1 MSEQLISYE
10 DACAAISS
18 VPTINGRPTYETLQT
33 LTRCLAQA
41 CRSLKCYQASPDEGW
56 VGIMQPE
63 AVYLLRNATAFVP
76 PTDPGQ
82 LVLPVDASKA
92 VIANLTNDHQR
103 DINRYNSYNNIH
115 RALRKTIEDCIAQ
128 EYRPLLSTGETS
140 WPNSWTIRQ
149 ILQSLEK
156 RYGIPTLKTEE
167 DAQLAFFREYDPRT
181 PMEPF
186 LHNIEKCQITAI
198 AANVPYTTEQLI
210 KQATTSLRKCQLYD
224 KAMEEWDDIPENR
237 RSTWQE
243 TKEFLI
249 QAYEKVQMKLNR
261 QRTTGSA
268 HYGGNVF
275 ADDGDDNDSIV
286 TLQNDIDEVR
296 TAHNVV
302 AQETSSTMIEL
313 AEALRQQSNT
323 IVGLQQHVAMM
334 SMGGMP
340 MYRPPMPPPPMPPPY
355 PGLYMDPGTTHNFLA
370 PPIAYNAVAPPQAYH
385 VTPPQHNPSG
395 GWGGRGIG
403 GGRRGGSR
411 NRTSGGRGQQQ
422 RVSQQSYHQRGG
434 QQPHNV
440 IQPYQAPPP
449 PVGGMIPPYQAPPPQ
464 QQQRG
469 RGYQTNPVKFYP
481 NWYVCFSHGFDVDHE
496 SHTCPNKKPGHVDTF
511 TRANWQLYE
520 SQGYPFC
527 RNAIHKTRFPTNA

>member
-167 DAQLAFFREYDPRT
+167 DAKLAFFREYDPRT

-268 HYGGNVF
+268 HYSGNVF

-313 AEALRQQSNT
+313 AEALRQQSNN

-334 SMGGMP
+334 SM
-340 MYRPPMPPPPMPPPY
+340 YRPPTPPPPTRP
-355 PGLYMDPGTTHNFLA
+355 
-370 PPIAYNAVAPPQAYH
+370 
-385 VTPPQHNPSG
+385 
-395 GWGGRGIG
+395 
-403 GGRRGGSR
+403 
-411 NRTSGGRGQQQ
+411 
-422 RVSQQSYHQRGG
+422 
-434 QQPHNV
+434 
-440 IQPYQAPPP
+440 APPP
-449 PVGGMIPPYQAPPPQ
+449 TPPWRGFSPPPP
-464 QQQRG
+464 R
-469 RGYQTNPVKFYP
+469 RRRP
-481 NWYVCFSHGFDVDHE
+481 S
-496 SHTCPNKKPGHVDTF
+496 
-511 TRANWQLYE
+511 R
-520 SQGYPFC
+520 
-527 RNAIHKTRFPTNA
+527 RR